1 VLPGVNH
8 HKFSLHKEV
17 KFNMAVKT
25 AKETVVI
32 PKEEYRILKEVYRN
46 VKRQQFLMRLDEAE
60 KNLRAGKVKKV
71 AVETFIEGI

>member
-1 VLPGVNH
+1 
-8 HKFSLHKEV
+8 
-17 KFNMAVKT
+17 MAVKT

-71 AVETFIEGI
+71 SVENFIEGI